1 MVGHKWDQELLA
13 FIIYIFTFDINK
25 KVRMKYFCHQ
35 WLTFKC
41 NARCDTHCLFSAGM
55 LCECSHDYSGWLLRR
70 IQRIY
75 LQLLCGCMM
84 ILCFYQIIVT
94 FELKWLGVFRIYE
107 SFLLIA
113 GRCYPQASCWDSW
126 NLKKGGEAT
135 GKATGLGIIFFFFLC
150 HPKMLVLICLMMML
164 HSITNF
170 LHTFQP
176 GTQNPQR
183 IRCGPEGGNT
193 TLLSEPKPPPCR
205 DLDAC

>member
-1 MVGHKWDQELLA
+1 M
-13 FIIYIFTFDINK
+13 I
-25 KVRMKYFCHQ
+25 
-35 WLTFKC
+35 
-41 NARCDTHCLFSAGM
+41 
-55 LCECSHDYSGWLLRR
+55 
-70 IQRIY
+70 
-75 LQLLCGCMM
+75 
-84 ILCFYQIIVT
+84 ILCFCQIIVT
-94 FELKWLGVFRIYE
+94 FELKWLGTFRIYE

-135 GKATGLGIIFFFFLC
+135 GKATGLGIYIHIYFVFFSALLNSSFCFP
-150 HPKMLVLICLMMML
+150 PKMLVLICLMTMR

-170 LHTFQP
+170 WPTFQP

-193 TLLSEPKPPPCR
+193 SLLSEPKPPPCR